1 MATQETA
8 SNAAKSPAD
17 RKENMVKPN
26 ATLPPGF
33 RARPQG
39 PPGSPRQPINNG
51 PVGQQPRPVLGQPP
65 QIRFDNRAPVRPA
78 GSGQFVQLR
87 PYGLPRPPG
96 NQLSPRP
103 PQQGQHSPQQGQHPP
118 QGQHSPQQGQNPPQQ
133 GHHPPQGQHSPQQ
146 GHHPL
151 QQSQHS
157 PQQGQNPPQQSQH
170 PQLGQHSPQQGQNP
184 PQQSH
189 HPPQQGQNPQQS
201 PYTPQQSHHPPQQ
214 GQPPPQQS
222 PHPPHQIS
230 NPPNP
235 PIILNPRFA
244 PSPTNRNPPQQ
255 RPRLPHPGNFQ
266 GPPFPRNA
274 QAPQHPGIEHQNSPR
289 TPDVLGRPQE
299 IAQRQLQRNE
309 SLLSIPNQSLSPQRD
324 DRKPPL
330 PRIVVERM
338 ADVDNARM
346 QQQLEK
352 EKLRDNVE
360 NDDDDDVVMDSKKSP
375 RPDSGDSVRSAKRP
389 ETATINGKVDGKHE
403 EFDDTSS
410 IADGKNEK
418 TVKSAG
424 SENRLTSAKV
434 DQLGSEASDDK
445 VENKLKES
453 VHNVVEKANEKAD
466 RENLS
471 AGEKRTTPSPTPTP
485 TPSPRDDKSAKES
498 SNDNP
503 MTPPPKAN
511 EQELSVP
518 SPNKSR
524 SSTPV
529 EAKPETQSQKDQGLK
544 TPSKSPDKSR
554 SITPTELSD
563 NQNEPGPKTP
573 SKSSE
578 NSQSNTSLA
587 SNQAEN
593 EQSLK
598 TPSKSPDKSRASTPA
613 DLSQSEEKSKLQDKT
628 PDKSRASTPAEMNQ
642 VVENVDAKASENKAA
657 ELKDDT
663 QNSRIMDGGVN
674 KPCEDTVTTME
685 SKAPVE
691 KPEQPREETV
701 SKDSS
706 DEKTKAIGE
715 PVVEKPPKSA
725 ESVKDSVNI
734 SDENSL
740 VNLQE
745 PTPESSLPTSAKSPS
760 PSLPTSAK
768 SPSPSLPTSAKS
780 PSPSLPTSAKE
791 TRSSP
796 KSPTSTDGKSST
808 AALSPP
814 KTPEDSVKGFD
825 NGQRRSLSPRSPT
838 LASPKL
844 PISPRSPLGS
854 VKSAGSEKK
863 RASFVESLA
872 DQDGKPPKPTTPRIQ
887 RAPTPAK
894 LHETLERKTAG
905 IENGNGMDDSPQ
917 SNSIPATNGVEDSPT
932 KKSPS
937 KIKDADKRSTAGSPV
952 KSPNK
957 SIKSLPRTPET
968 PSSTAGLEKKIP
980 MNKVQVGAAP
990 SPNLKTVRSKIGS
1003 LENTSYKPGGGKV
1016 KIENRKLDFSK
1027 AQPKI
1032 AAKNEKYTPSGG
1044 DKKISQVKLQW
1055 NAKSKIGSLDNATYK
1070 PGGGDK
1076 KIETVKLDF
1085 KDKAKPKVG
1094 SKDNAKHTP
1103 GGGNIKSSATPP
1115 KTPQDA
1121 TNDIQT
1127 VKVDIKAES
1136 KIGSLDNVK
1145 HRPGGGDKKIFND
1158 RDYLR
1163 QTGSNV
1169 ESQCASGSQLETVEE
1184 VNTFSTELLKE
1195 NLPQPPPTTPT
1206 KMRKLP
1212 SPTSVVTPKA
1222 VRSSFAK
1229 EATESKKSLSSKETA
1244 KPAGEAKKNVN
1255 LMNAKTVA
1263 EEKILKS
1270 PTTPEYPNSPRL
1282 KSPDKSSPRTPR
1294 RVSPKNIRLPKIVP
1308 SPTPPETTP
1317 ITETHSKISLPKLI
1331 EPPAQLSSVAH

>member
-1 MATQETA
+1 MASQETA
-8 SNAAKSPAD
+8 NNASESPAD

-51 PVGQQPRPVLGQPP
+51 PVGQPRPVLGQPP
-65 QIRFDNRAPVRPA
+65 QIRFDNRAPVRPS

-96 NQLSPRP
+96 NQLPPKP
-103 PQQGQHSPQQGQHPP
+103 PQQGQNSPQQGQHP
-118 QGQHSPQQGQNPPQQ
+118 
-133 GHHPPQGQHSPQQ
+133 
-146 GHHPL
+146 
-151 QQSQHS
+151 
-157 PQQGQNPPQQSQH
+157 
-170 PQLGQHSPQQGQNP
+170 
-184 PQQSH
+184 
-189 HPPQQGQNPQQS
+189 PQQS
-201 PYTPQQSHHPPQQ
+201 PYTPQQSPYTPQQIPNPPQQ
-214 GQPPPQQS
+214 GQ
-222 PHPPHQIS
+222 
-230 NPPNP
+230 NP
-235 PIILNPRFA
+235 PIVLNPRFA
-244 PSPTNRNPPQQ
+244 PSPINRTGPQQ

-266 GPPFPRNA
+266 GHLFPRNA
-274 QAPQHPGIEHQNSPR
+274 QPPQHPGFEHQNAPR
-289 TPDVLGRPQE
+289 TPDVLARPQE
-299 IAQRQLQRNE
+299 IAKRQLQRNE
-309 SLLSIPNQSLSPQRD
+309 SLLSFPQQSLSPQRE

-338 ADVDNARM
+338 ADVDNVRK
-346 QQQLEK
+346 QQQPENSVPK
-352 EKLRDNVE
+352 EKLRDNAE

-375 RPDSGDSVRSAKRP
+375 RPDSRDSVQSAKRP
-389 ETATINGKVDGKHE
+389 ETATINGKVDVKPTE
-403 EFDDTSS
+403 QFNDKPNS
-410 IADGKNEK
+410 IAADSKPDKAESQ

-424 SENRLTSAKV
+424 SENRSPSAKL
-434 DQLGSEASDDK
+434 DQPRSEPVNEK
-445 VENKLKES
+445 LENKPKGS
-453 VHNVVEKANEKAD
+453 VDNAIEKPCEKAD
-466 RENLS
+466 VNRETTNLS
-471 AGEKRTTPSPTPTP
+471 AGEKRTTPSPTP
-485 TPSPRDDKSAKES
+485 SLKDDKSNKSAKES
-498 SNDNP
+498 SNEQKP
-503 MTPPPKAN
+503 S
-511 EQELSVP
+511 EQELNVA
-518 SPNKSR
+518 SPDKSR
-524 SSTPV
+524 TSTPI
-529 EAKPETQSQKDQGLK
+529 EASQNQKDQGLK

-554 SITPTELSD
+554 SVTPTELGESQKD
-563 NQNEPGPKTP
+563 PGLKTP
-573 SKSSE
+573 SRSSE
-578 NSQSNTSLA
+578 NSRSNTSLG
-587 SNQAEN
+587 SNQAEG

-613 DLSQSEEKSKLQDKT
+613 DLTQNEEESKVQDKT
-628 PDKSRASTPAEMNQ
+628 PDKSRASTPAEVNQ
-642 VVENVDAKASENKAA
+642 AKENLDVKPSESESAEVKDNRQQSKIVDEDVDKSSENTAA
-657 ELKDDT
+657 AA
-663 QNSRIMDGGVN
+663 
-674 KPCEDTVTTME
+674 E
-685 SKAPVE
+685 SKAPAE
-691 KPEQPREETV
+691 APAEAPEQPSEETTV

-706 DEKTKAIGE
+706 DEKPKAASE
-715 PVVEKPPKSA
+715 PAAEAAEEPPKSA
-725 ESVKDSVNI
+725 ESVKDAVKI
-734 SDENSL
+734 SDDSSSE
-740 VNLQE
+740 NLQK
-745 PTPESSLPTSAKSPS
+745 PTPESKPTSPS
-760 PSLPTSAK
+760 V
-768 SPSPSLPTSAKS
+768 
-780 PSPSLPTSAKE
+780 SLPTSAKE

-796 KSPTSTDGKSST
+796 KSPVSAEGDGKLS
-808 AALSPP
+808 AAESMLSPP

-825 NGQRRSLSPRSPT
+825 NGQRRSLSPKSPT

-844 PISPRSPLGS
+844 PVSPKSPTGS
-854 VKSAGSEKK
+854 ARSAGSEKK

-872 DQDGKPPKPTTPRIQ
+872 DQEERSSKPTTPRIQ

-894 LHETLERKTAG
+894 LHETLEPKTVTSTTG
-905 IENGNGMDDSPQ
+905 IENGNGIDDSPQ

-937 KIKDADKRSTAGSPV
+937 RVKDADKRSTAGSPV

-968 PSSTAGLEKKIP
+968 PSSTAGLEKKKVP

-1103 GGGNIKSSATPP
+1103 GGGNIK
-1115 KTPQDA
+1115 
-1121 TNDIQT
+1121 IQT

-1184 VNTFSTELLKE
+1184 VSSLSTELLKE

-1206 KMRKLP
+1206 KIRKLP
-1212 SPTSVVTPKA
+1212 SPSSMVTPKA

-1229 EATESKKSLSSKETA
+1229 EATESKKNLSSKETA
-1244 KPAGEAKKNVN
+1244 KVASEVKKNLN
-1255 LMNAKTVA
+1255 LANSKTVA
-1263 EEKILKS
+1263 EEKIIKS
-1270 PTTPEYPNSPRL
+1270 PTSPEYPNNPRL
-1282 KSPDKSSPRTPR
+1282 KSPDKSSSHTLRK
-1294 RVSPKNIRLPKIVP
+1294 VSPKNIRLPKIVP

-1331 EPPAQLSSVAH
+1331 ESPTQLSSVAH